1 MMKPLP
7 NVLTAYSLII
17 QEEQQRCINNH
28 SQINL
33 DSIAMHVSSDV
44 QHTKKQL
51 VCNHCKKNGHT
62 KSQCYILIIFPSN
75 FKFTKTKKEESKS
88 MAQNVTVK
96 PDIGITEVKYNHLL
110 HLLNASYI
118 ASSSTSQV
126 NNSVKIDAM
135 EKEGPF
141 DEE

>member
-7 NVLTAYSLII
+7 NNY
-17 QEEQQRCINNH
+17 
-28 SQINL
+28 QINL

-44 QHTKKQL
+44 QHNEKQL
-51 VCNHCKKNGHT
+51 VCNHCKKNDHT
-62 KSQCYILIIFPSN
+62 KSQCYRLIGFPSN

-96 PDIGITEVKYNHLL
+96 PDIGITEDQYNHLL
-110 HLLNASYI
+110 HLLNARNIS
-118 ASSSTSQV
+118 SSSTSQV

-135 EKEGPF
+135 ENEGPF